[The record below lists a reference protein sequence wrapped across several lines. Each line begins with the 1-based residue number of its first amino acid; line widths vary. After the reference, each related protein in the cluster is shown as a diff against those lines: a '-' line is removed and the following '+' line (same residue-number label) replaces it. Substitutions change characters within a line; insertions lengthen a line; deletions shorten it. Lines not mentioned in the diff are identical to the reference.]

1 MYILCYPNSIPILPT
16 PSHIWSVH
24 PFVTPY
30 PLLHDPPPPPAK
42 GHRARAQ
49 GCEGAAA
56 GHCHNPYH
64 LGIIFKPSL
73 YCDIG
78 PIGDALWLGLPH
90 HSIYLF
96 LLLSE
101 ISGWSMNLPC
111 VAHRLCGRGTV
122 GLPHRAWRAAT
133 CQLWPSGGGAMF
145 DNGGCCKTRVGRW
158 LIIGDYTTQYIGD
171 YSDPLGESLLTNQCD
186 G

>member
-1 MYILCYPNSIPILPT
+1 MIITTSITWIMYILCYPNSIPILPT

-30 PLLHDPPPPPAK
+30 PLLRDPPPPPAK

-101 ISGWSMNLPC
+101 ISGWSMNVPC
-111 VAHRLCGRGTV
+111 VAQSAVRQGHRWPPTPRMAGGDMPTLTEWRRCHVWQWGVLQNPCWSMINYRG
-122 GLPHRAWRAAT
+122 LYYPIYWR
-133 CQLWPSGGGAMF
+133 L
-145 DNGGCCKTRVGRW
+145 
-158 LIIGDYTTQYIGD
+158 
-171 YSDPLGESLLTNQCD
+171 
-186 G
+186 

>member
-30 PLLHDPPPPPAK
+30 PLLRDPPPPPAK

-78 PIGDALWLGLPH
+78 PIGGCFMIGFATLFHLSLFTLVRDFWLVHEFTMRCTSAVRQG
-90 HSIYLF
+90 
-96 LLLSE
+96 
-101 ISGWSMNLPC
+101 
-111 VAHRLCGRGTV
+111 HRWPPTPRMAGGDMPTLTE
-122 GLPHRAWRAAT
+122 WRR
-133 CQLWPSGGGAMF
+133 CHVWQWGVF
-145 DNGGCCKTRVGRW
+145 K
-158 LIIGDYTTQYIGD
+158 Q
-171 YSDPLGESLLTNQCD
+171 
-186 G
+186 